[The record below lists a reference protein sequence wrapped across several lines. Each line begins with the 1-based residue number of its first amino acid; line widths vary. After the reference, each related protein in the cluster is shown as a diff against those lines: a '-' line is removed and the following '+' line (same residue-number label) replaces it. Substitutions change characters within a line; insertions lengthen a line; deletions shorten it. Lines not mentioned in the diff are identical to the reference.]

1 MRPVPESIGKFTS
14 RELFLLN
21 CIRDLE
27 RRLARCEA
35 VLRMDNEQLL
45 AAFRELP
52 DPSNLERR
60 ERRAKA

>member
-27 RRLARCEA
+27 RRLAKVET
-35 VLRMDNEQLL
+35 VLRMDNEELL
-45 AAFRELP
+45 AAWRKLP
-52 DPSNLERR
+52 DPGNLETRG
-60 ERRAKA
+60 